1 MSWVYWGI
9 VLGFMA
15 LVVTLL
21 VSVDI
26 YYGAPD
32 QAEDGASD
40 HPSGGGKKAA
50 PSTKHAA

>member
-9 VLGFMA
+9 VLGFVA

-21 VSVDI
+21 VSFDI

-32 QAEDGASD
+32 KAEDGASD
-40 HPSGGGKKAA
+40 HPSGGGKKAES
-50 PSTKHAA
+50 STKHAA